1 MVRRPLRTLVVI
13 VCLLF
18 FPPATRSLVTAQT
31 PEKLRVAYT
40 VIAPTQANVWVAKE
54 LGFYAKYG
62 LDVDLVLLV
71 GAPLAVVGAHG
82 LVAGGVAGEAD
93 AQRRRQ
99 RVERILAVGVAD
111 RLLRRRLPDR
121 GVDFLKEARGAVL
134 RQPSA
139 RLAVDADRERPRGS
153 ARAAQASRRDAPRA
167 GTPEGRFGARIV
179 RLCGSCSRVRSLV
192 CQGAQGR

>member
-18 FPPATRSLVTAQT
+18 FPPATRSLVTDQN

-71 GAPLAVVGAHG
+71 GAPLAVAA
-82 LVAGGVAGEAD
+82 LVAGETPISHTGASASTMPMWPVPSSFSRCWWPPGCVP
-93 AQRRRQ
+93 RR
-99 RVERILAVGVAD
+99 A
-111 RLLRRRLPDR
+111 
-121 GVDFLKEARGAVL
+121 
-134 RQPSA
+134 
-139 RLAVDADRERPRGS
+139 
-153 ARAAQASRRDAPRA
+153 
-167 GTPEGRFGARIV
+167 
-179 RLCGSCSRVRSLV
+179 C
-192 CQGAQGR
+192 